1 MKVENEEKKRKK
13 EKERKKRKKRK
24 KERKKRKKRKK
35 RKDVFKED
43 APIFKLLSVDDVG
56 LEEEKVGLAGSPT
69 IVASAPKVEKAT
81 RDLQITDVD
90 GLQSIVEGWE

>member
-1 MKVENEEKKRKK
+1 MKAAVKVKKHVTKDDRG
-13 EKERKKRKKRK
+13 
-24 KERKKRKKRKK
+24 
-35 RKDVFKED
+35 KDVFKED